1 MRKYPYLLVLFAL
14 LLIPQSAM
22 AQQEDE
28 ALRKLP
34 GYVDF
39 GAWTGFKAALSTVE
53 VYIKD
58 PILALIARLTRDED
72 SELSN
77 LLSSLRLI
85 RVQTYSLDVSDTEKI
100 KIRVGEIRKKLE
112 RDKWEI
118 VVRARERDEQVHVYI
133 KSTKDKINGL
143 VIMAVEYGDEVAFV
157 NIVGEFDLNSI
168 AKLGDKFDIPGLD
181 SLKIQPNLKRGG
193 AR

>member
-1 MRKYPYLLVLFAL
+1 MRKNPYLLVLFAL
-14 LLIPQSAM
+14 LLIPQSTIG
-22 AQQEDE
+22 QQEDE

-39 GAWTGFKAALSTVE
+39 GAWTEFKTAESTVE

-77 LLSSLRLI
+77 LLSSLKLI

-100 KIRVGEIRKKLE
+100 KTRVGELRKKLE
-112 RDKWEI
+112 KDKWEI

-168 AKLGDKFDIPGLD
+168 ARLGDKFDIPGLD
-181 SLKIQPNLKRGG
+181 SLKIPPSSKRGG